1 MARQPVHVG
10 MIGAGSIS
18 DYHLTGLQAAGTEIT
33 ALFSRTEA
41 KACQKAEQFGIP
53 SYTTDYRELL
63 DREDVDAVVIASPD
77 FTHEEI
83 AVAAATAQKA
93 ILLQKPMARNS
104 AECSR
109 IIQAAEQAGVPLYVS
124 YMHRYFDEVV
134 KLRELL
140 AEAVLG
146 RVHSIRQ
153 RNATPG
159 AAWAAWFYSKEKV
172 GGGVVLQLG
181 VHGIDLL
188 RVLFGEIEAVK
199 ATISLMKQERILAD
213 GTQVVPDNED
223 TALALYRFASGAIAT
238 HEMAYNEVAGTD
250 RFRLEI
256 YGEQG
261 TAWLRTERGA
271 VSVYAP
277 AYVGRSE
284 WFEPLIP
291 ATPFGWRQHRH
302 FLAMLCGE
310 EAPDSSAHDGLSAI
324 QVAEAIYRS
333 AASGDWEPVGRAE
346 SRA

>member
-1 MARQPVHVG
+1 MVGQPVRVG

-18 DYHLTGLQAAGTEIT
+18 DYHLTGLQAAGAEVT
-33 ALFSRTEA
+33 AIFSRTEA
-41 KACQKAEQFGIP
+41 RACQKAAQFGIP
-53 SYTTDYRELL
+53 FHTMDYRELL
-63 DREDVDAVVIASPD
+63 DRDNVEAVVIASPD

-83 AVAAATAQKA
+83 AIAAARAGKA

-109 IIQAAEQAGVPLYVS
+109 IIKAAEEAGVPLYVS

-134 KLRELL
+134 KVRELL
-140 AEAVLG
+140 AEGALG
-146 RVHSIRQ
+146 RVYSVRQ

-188 RVLFGEIEAVK
+188 RVLFGQIEAVK
-199 ATISLMKQERILAD
+199 ATTARVKKERILAD
-213 GTQVVPDNED
+213 GTRVEPDNED
-223 TALALYRFASGAIAT
+223 TALALYRFETGAIAS

-261 TAWLRTERGA
+261 TAWLRTEKGLLA
-271 VSVYAP
+271 VYAP
-277 AYVGRSE
+277 GYVGRAE
-284 WFEPLIP
+284 WFDPSIP
-291 ATPFGWRQHRH
+291 TTPFGWRQHHH
-302 FLAMLCGE
+302 FLAMLRGE
-310 EAPDSSAHDGLSAI
+310 EAPDSSAHDGLAAI
-324 QVAEAIYRS
+324 LVAEAIYRS
-333 AASGDWEPVGRAE
+333 AASGDWQPVVSVELGA
-346 SRA
+346 